1 MKKIAILLI
10 AATALLSF
18 SCNKYC
24 HCKHYIDGELDKA
37 YTQGEFVNES
47 GSCTDYNEEKTIDG
61 VTYELKCK

>member
-1 MKKIAILLI
+1 MKKVVILLI
-10 AATALLSF
+10 AATALISF

-24 HCKHYIDGELDKA
+24 YCKHYIDGVLDKN

-47 GSCTDYNEEKTIDG
+47 GSCADYNEEKTIEG